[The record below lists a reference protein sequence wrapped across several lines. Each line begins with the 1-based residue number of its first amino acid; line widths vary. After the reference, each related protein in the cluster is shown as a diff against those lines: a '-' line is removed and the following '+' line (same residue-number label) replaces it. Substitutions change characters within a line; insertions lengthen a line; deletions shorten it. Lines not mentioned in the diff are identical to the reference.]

1 MKSFLQSDF
10 AAFVGIDWA
19 DRKHDICCQPTSG
32 KRELLQIQHT
42 PEAIDAWAQS
52 LLERFSDKPIAV
64 CLELTKGPLVY
75 ALMKYPHLVL
85 IPVNPAGLAQYR
97 KTFTPSGA
105 KDDPTDAELACDF
118 VQRHFD
124 RFQPLTP
131 DSPEM
136 RTLQELVVYRRKC
149 VGDRM
154 RISNRIVSALK
165 NYYPQVLDWFNDRD
179 TRVFCDFL
187 TQWPSLSEV
196 QRSRTST
203 LERFFT
209 THNVRRRNVIE
220 RRIEGIRSAQPLTD
234 DPAALRANQLIVQTQ
249 VPQLKLMI
257 QIIKQ
262 IDGEIAELC
271 GALEDYELFTSLPAA
286 GPVYTPRLL
295 AAFGE
300 NRERFQSAMHVQQ
313 CSGVAPVLE
322 RSGKKSWVHWRYACS
337 TFMRQSFVEWS
348 GETVRYSFW
357 AKAFYEYQKQKG
369 KSHNTILRALA
380 FKWIRI
386 LFHCWQHR
394 VKYDESK
401 YLNALKER
409 NSPLLAYAVSQG
421 TD

>member
-1 MKSFLQSDF
+1 MKPFIPSDF

-19 DRKHDICCQPTSG
+19 DRKHDICCQPTG
-32 KRELLQIQHT
+32 GERELRQIQHT
-42 PEAIDAWAQS
+42 PQAIEDWAQS
-52 LLERFSDKPIAV
+52 LLERFAGQPVAV

-75 ALMKYPHLVL
+75 ALMKYPHLVG

-105 KDDPTDAELACDF
+105 KDDPTDAELALDL

-165 NYYPQVLDWFNDRD
+165 NYYPQVLDWFDDRD

-187 TQWPSLSEV
+187 IKWPSLSQV

-220 RRIEGIRSAQPLTD
+220 RRIEGIRSARPLTD
-234 DPAALRANQLIVQTQ
+234 DPAALRAN
-249 VPQLKLMI
+249 
-257 QIIKQ
+257 
-262 IDGEIAELC
+262 
-271 GALEDYELFTSLPAA
+271 
-286 GPVYTPRLL
+286 
-295 AAFGE
+295 
-300 NRERFQSAMHVQQ
+300 SAD
-313 CSGVAPVLE
+313 C
-322 RSGKKSWVHWRYACS
+322 
-337 TFMRQSFVEWS
+337 
-348 GETVRYSFW
+348 
-357 AKAFYEYQKQKG
+357 
-369 KSHNTILRALA
+369 
-380 FKWIRI
+380 
-386 LFHCWQHR
+386 
-394 VKYDESK
+394 
-401 YLNALKER
+401 
-409 NSPLLAYAVSQG
+409 
-421 TD
+421 